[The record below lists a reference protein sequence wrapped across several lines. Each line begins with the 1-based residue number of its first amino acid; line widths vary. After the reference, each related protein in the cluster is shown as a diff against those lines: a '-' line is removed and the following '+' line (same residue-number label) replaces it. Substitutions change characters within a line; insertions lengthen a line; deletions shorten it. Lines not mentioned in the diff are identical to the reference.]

1 MSSTPLL
8 QHVGLLLMNRN
19 QKILYVQKEILSL
32 NYSLLSST
40 KISPEIKNAIYL
52 LGLNLPYSY
61 IENTTGFKQSY
72 LRKIK
77 SIHKEVV
84 VCLQEET
91 ANLYSINGIN

>member
-1 MSSTPLL
+1 
-8 QHVGLLLMNRN
+8 MNRN

-40 KISPEIKNAIYL
+40 KISPEIKNVIYL

-77 SIHKEVV
+77 SVHKEVV
-84 VCLQEET
+84 SCLQEET